1 MDIQAW
7 PTDGAR
13 IFQRK
18 ESETAKTVNMRLD
31 AKNLCSYIKCMN
43 KLRLKTR
50 ALILNMLCEGQS
62 MRATARLADVS
73 FNTVAKVLIDA
84 GKVCADLHDELVQ
97 GVTASRVQCDEVW
110 SFTYAKQKNVAKAKA
125 APVEAGDTWTWTALD
140 ADTKLIVS
148 SMVGGRDAEYANAFM
163 DDVAS
168 RLANRVQMT
177 TDGHKAYLE
186 AVEGSFGADIDY
198 AQLIKV
204 YGNAPETL
212 KGRYSP
218 ADCTGIVKRTVEG
231 QPDEKHIST
240 SFVERQNLTMRMQ
253 MRRFTRLTNAFS
265 KKFDNHMHMVAL
277 YTVWYNFTRIHKT
290 LRVTPAMEA
299 GLSKTVWDMEDLVR
313 IMDERAPKPGRPKTY
328 NKISK

>member
-1 MDIQAW
+1 
-7 PTDGAR
+7 
-13 IFQRK
+13 
-18 ESETAKTVNMRLD
+18 
-31 AKNLCSYIKCMN
+31 MN
-43 KLRLKTR
+43 KLPLKTR
-50 ALILNMLCEGQS
+50 SLILNMLCEGQS

-73 FNTVAKVLIDA
+73 FNTVAKLLINA

-110 SFTYAKQKNVAKAKA
+110 SFTYAKQKNVARAKA
-125 APVEAGDTWTWTALD
+125 APQEAGDTWTWTALD

-168 RLANRVQMT
+168 RLVNRVQMT

-186 AVEGSFGADIDY
+186 AIEGSFGADIDY

-204 YGNAPETL
+204 YGNAPETF

-265 KKFDNHMHMVAL
+265 KKLENHMHMVAL
-277 YTVWYNFTRIHKT
+277 YTVWYNFIRIHKT

-299 GLSKTVWDMEDLVR
+299 GLSETVWDMEDLVR

-328 NKISK
+328 NKISN

>member
-1 MDIQAW
+1 M
-7 PTDGAR
+7 
-13 IFQRK
+13 
-18 ESETAKTVNMRLD
+18 LD
-31 AKNLCSYIKCMN
+31 PKHNESYIRGMN
-43 KLRLKTR
+43 KLPLKTR
-50 ALILNMLCEGQS
+50 SLILNMLCEGQS
-62 MRATARLADVS
+62 MRATARLAEVS
-73 FNTVAKVLIDA
+73 FNTVAKLLIDG
-84 GKVCADLHDELVQ
+84 GKACAELHDELVQ
-97 GVTASRVQCDEVW
+97 GVTASRIQCDEVW

-163 DDVAS
+163 GDVAS

-186 AVEGSFGADIDY
+186 AIEGSFGADIDY

-204 YGNAPETL
+204 YGNAPETF

-265 KKFDNHMHMVAL
+265 KKFENHMHMVAL
-277 YTVWYNFTRIHKT
+277 YTVWYNFIRIHKT

-299 GLSKTVWDMEDLVR
+299 GLSETVWDMEDLVR

-328 NKISK
+328 KKISK